1 MLKGENMSKR
11 RIVKL
16 FESRSGNLEDRLK
29 KDYIQNGVVTIP
41 CRVSDYNDVISNY
54 SVKGF
59 ETLNQ
64 EFVDFIKRTDE
75 VIPPEYPVVLN
86 IISDT
91 LSAEEKKAIKE
102 TIEDHFAY
110 ELGVVENHEKRH
122 TRTFIL
128 MLIGMVLSGIL
139 LWLTRTLEEES
150 RELFFVL
157 FWFLGDTL
165 CDYIFLTGHDLRHDR
180 RLAGRLASVKIIFSD
195 EFEKPKYTDTN
206 REKLYSEIEKD
217 VEETIK
223 D

>member
-1 MLKGENMSKR
+1 MSKR

-64 EFVDFIKRTDE
+64 EFVDYLKRTDE

-195 EFEKPKYTDTN
+195 VFEKPKYTDTN

>member
-1 MLKGENMSKR
+1 MSKR
-11 RIVKL
+11 RIIKL
-16 FESRSGNLEDRLK
+16 FESRSGNLENRLR

-91 LSAEEKKAIKE
+91 LSTEEKKAIKE

-180 RLAGRLASVKIIFSD
+180 RLAGRLASVKVVFSD
-195 EFEKPKYTDTN
+195 DFEKPNYTDTN

>member
-1 MLKGENMSKR
+1 MSKR

-64 EFVDFIKRTDE
+64 EFVDYLKRTDE

-110 ELGVVENHEKRH
+110 ELGVVEIHEKRH

-195 EFEKPKYTDTN
+195 VFEKPKYTDTN

>member
-1 MLKGENMSKR
+1 MSKR

-16 FESRSGNLEDRLK
+16 FESRSGNLENRLK
-29 KDYIQNGVVTIP
+29 KDYIQNGVATIP

-64 EFVDFIKRTDE
+64 EFVDFLKRTDE
-75 VIPPEYPVVLN
+75 VIPPDYPVVLN

-180 RLAGRLASVKIIFSD
+180 RLAGRLASVKIVFSD

>member
-1 MLKGENMSKR
+1 MSKR

-180 RLAGRLASVKIIFSD
+180 RLAGRLASVKVVFSD
-195 EFEKPKYTDTN
+195 DFEKPKYTDTN

>member
-1 MLKGENMSKR
+1 MSKR
-11 RIVKL
+11 RIIKL
-16 FESRSGNLEDRLK
+16 FESRSGNLENRLK

-91 LSAEEKKAIKE
+91 LSVEEKKAIKE

-180 RLAGRLASVKIIFSD
+180 RLAGRLASVKIVFSD

>member
-64 EFVDFIKRTDE
+64 EFVDYLKRTDE

-180 RLAGRLASVKIIFSD
+180 RLAGRLASVKIVFSD

-217 VEETIK
+217 VEETIM

>member
-1 MLKGENMSKR
+1 MSKR

-128 MLIGMVLSGIL
+128 MFIGMVLSGIL

-180 RLAGRLASVKIIFSD
+180 RLAGRLASVKIVFSD
-195 EFEKPKYTDTN
+195 DFEKPNYTDTN

>member
-1 MLKGENMSKR
+1 MSKR
-11 RIVKL
+11 RIVRL
-16 FESRSGNLEDRLK
+16 FESRSGNLENRLR
-29 KDYIQNGVVTIP
+29 KDYIQNGVATIP

-91 LSAEEKKAIKE
+91 LSTEEKKAIKE

-180 RLAGRLASVKIIFSD
+180 RLAGRLASVKIIFSNV
-195 EFEKPKYTDTN
+195 FEKPKYTDTN

-217 VEETIK
+217 VKETIR

>member
-1 MLKGENMSKR
+1 MSKR

-91 LSAEEKKAIKE
+91 LSEEEKKAIKE

-195 EFEKPKYTDTN
+195 VFEKPKYTDTN

>member
-1 MLKGENMSKR
+1 MSKR

-64 EFVDFIKRTDE
+64 EFVDYLKRTDE

-195 EFEKPKYTDTN
+195 VFEKPK
-206 REKLYSEIEKD
+206 
-217 VEETIK
+217 
-223 D
+223 

>member
-1 MLKGENMSKR
+1 MSKR

-64 EFVDFIKRTDE
+64 EFVDYLKRTDE

-180 RLAGRLASVKIIFSD
+180 RLAGRLASVKVVFSD
-195 EFEKPKYTDTN
+195 DFEKPKYTDTN

>member
-16 FESRSGNLEDRLK
+16 FESRSGNLENRLK
-29 KDYIQNGVVTIP
+29 KDYIQNGVATIP

-64 EFVDFIKRTDE
+64 EFVDFLKRTDE
-75 VIPPEYPVVLN
+75 VIPPDYPVVLN

-180 RLAGRLASVKIIFSD
+180 RLAGRLASVKIVFSD

>member
-1 MLKGENMSKR
+1 ML
-11 RIVKL
+11 
-16 FESRSGNLEDRLK
+16 
-29 KDYIQNGVVTIP
+29 
-41 CRVSDYNDVISNY
+41 SNY
-54 SVKGF
+54 SIKGF

-91 LSAEEKKAIKE
+91 LSTEEKKAIKE

-110 ELGVVENHEKRH
+110 ELGVVENNEKRH

-180 RLAGRLASVKIIFSD
+180 RLAGRLASVKIVFSD

-217 VEETIK
+217 VKETIK
-223 D
+223 DEESKI

>member
-1 MLKGENMSKR
+1 MSKR

-64 EFVDFIKRTDE
+64 EFVDYLKRTDE

-150 RELFFVL
+150 RDLFFVL

-195 EFEKPKYTDTN
+195 VFEKPKYTDTN

>member
-1 MLKGENMSKR
+1 MSKR

-16 FESRSGNLEDRLK
+16 FESRSGNLENRLK

-180 RLAGRLASVKIIFSD
+180 RLAGRLASVKIIFSNV
-195 EFEKPKYTDTN
+195 FEKPKYTDTN

>member
-1 MLKGENMSKR
+1 MSKR

-16 FESRSGNLEDRLK
+16 FESRSGNIEYRLK

-64 EFVDFIKRTDE
+64 EFVDYLKRTDE

-139 LWLTRTLEEES
+139 LWLTRSLEEES

-180 RLAGRLASVKIIFSD
+180 RLAGRLASVKIVFSD
-195 EFEKPKYTDTN
+195 NFEKPNYTDTH

-217 VEETIK
+217 VEETIM

>member
-1 MLKGENMSKR
+1 MSKR

-64 EFVDFIKRTDE
+64 EFVDYLKRTDE

-180 RLAGRLASVKIIFSD
+180 RLAGRWASVKIIFSD
-195 EFEKPKYTDTN
+195 VSEKPKYTDTN

>member
-1 MLKGENMSKR
+1 MSKR

-16 FESRSGNLEDRLK
+16 FESRSGNLENRLR
-29 KDYIQNGVVTIP
+29 KDYIQNGIVTIP

-64 EFVDFIKRTDE
+64 EFVDYLKRTDE

-180 RLAGRLASVKIIFSD
+180 RLAGRLASVKIVFSD

-217 VEETIK
+217 VKETIK
-223 D
+223 DEESKI

>member
-1 MLKGENMSKR
+1 MSKR

-195 EFEKPKYTDTN
+195 VFEKPKYTDTN

>member
-1 MLKGENMSKR
+1 MSKR

-64 EFVDFIKRTDE
+64 EFVDYLKRTDE

-195 EFEKPKYTDTN
+195 VFEKPKYTDTN
-206 REKLYSEIEKD
+206 REKLYSEIEKG

>member
-1 MLKGENMSKR
+1 MSKR
-11 RIVKL
+11 RIIKL
-16 FESRSGNLEDRLK
+16 FESRSGNLENRLR

-91 LSAEEKKAIKE
+91 LSTEEKKAIKE

-110 ELGVVENHEKRH
+110 ELGVVENHQKRH

-180 RLAGRLASVKIIFSD
+180 RLAGCLASVKIVFSD
-195 EFEKPKYTDTN
+195 DFEKPNYTDTN

>member
-165 CDYIFLTGHDLRHDR
+165 CDYIFLTGHDLRHNR

-195 EFEKPKYTDTN
+195 VFEKPKYTDTN

>member
-1 MLKGENMSKR
+1 MSKR

-195 EFEKPKYTDTN
+195 GFEKPKYTDTN

-217 VEETIK
+217 EKETIM

>member
-1 MLKGENMSKR
+1 MSKR

-75 VIPPEYPVVLN
+75 VIPPEHPVVLN

-165 CDYIFLTGHDLRHDR
+165 CDYIFLTGHDLRHNR

-195 EFEKPKYTDTN
+195 VFEKPKYTDTN
-206 REKLYSEIEKD
+206 REKLYSEIEKE

>member
-1 MLKGENMSKR
+1 MSKR
-11 RIVKL
+11 RIIKL
-16 FESRSGNLEDRLK
+16 FESRSGNLENRLK

-91 LSAEEKKAIKE
+91 LSVEEKKAIKE

-195 EFEKPKYTDTN
+195 VFEKPKYTDTN

>member
-1 MLKGENMSKR
+1 MSKR

-64 EFVDFIKRTDE
+64 EFVDYLKRTDE

-91 LSAEEKKAIKE
+91 LSAEEKKAIK
-102 TIEDHFAY
+102 
-110 ELGVVENHEKRH
+110 
-122 TRTFIL
+122 
-128 MLIGMVLSGIL
+128 
-139 LWLTRTLEEES
+139 
-150 RELFFVL
+150 
-157 FWFLGDTL
+157 
-165 CDYIFLTGHDLRHDR
+165 
-180 RLAGRLASVKIIFSD
+180 ASF
-195 EFEKPKYTDTN
+195 
-206 REKLYSEIEKD
+206 
-217 VEETIK
+217 
-223 D
+223 

>member
-1 MLKGENMSKR
+1 MSKR

-16 FESRSGNLEDRLK
+16 FESRSGNLENRLR
-29 KDYIQNGVVTIP
+29 KDYIQNGIVTIP

-64 EFVDFIKRTDE
+64 EFVDYLKRTDE

-139 LWLTRTLEEES
+139 LWLTRSLEEES

-180 RLAGRLASVKIIFSD
+180 RLAGRLASVKIVFSD
-195 EFEKPKYTDTN
+195 NFEKPNYTDTH

-217 VEETIK
+217 VEETIM

>member
-1 MLKGENMSKR
+1 MSKR

-16 FESRSGNLEDRLK
+16 FESRSGNLENRLK

-195 EFEKPKYTDTN
+195 VFEKPKYTDTN

>member
-1 MLKGENMSKR
+1 MSKR

-180 RLAGRLASVKIIFSD
+180 RLAGRLASVKIVFSD

-217 VEETIK
+217 VEETIM

>member
-1 MLKGENMSKR
+1 MSKR

-180 RLAGRLASVKIIFSD
+180 RLAGRLASVKVVFSD
-195 EFEKPKYTDTN
+195 DFEKPNYTDTN

-217 VEETIK
+217 VKETIM

>member
-1 MLKGENMSKR
+1 MSKR
-11 RIVKL
+11 RIVRL
-16 FESRSGNLEDRLK
+16 FESRSGNLENRLR
-29 KDYIQNGVVTIP
+29 KDYIQNGVATIP